1 MKNKKGILMLSVSAL
16 VLVVLVA
23 AYLPRKSGG
32 NDKEAILIQTI
43 MAGLKQ
49 LHYNPPAID
58 DAFSKKIYALYVDR
72 LDNGK
77 RFFTQEDITQL
88 KSFETQLDDETN
100 NGSFAFFDLSVKTM
114 DKSMAKT
121 QGFYKEFLAQ
131 PFDYTKREEIQT
143 SGEKRSFAKNDTELK
158 DLWRKLMKYETL
170 DRLSE
175 KLEKQEKKD
184 SLYVTKTYTQLDS
197 AARAETLKVYDD
209 YYKRMGKL
217 KRNDRLS
224 DYLNCITN
232 VFDPH
237 TNYFEP
243 VDKTNFDIEMSGRL
257 IGIGAKLQ
265 TDIDYTRIA
274 EIIPGGPADKQGELK
289 EGDIILKVA
298 QGDKEPVDAV
308 GMQSNE
314 VVSMIRGKLNT
325 EVRLTVKRKV
335 DGTTKIVTI
344 IREEVVV
351 DDGFARSLILENNNI
366 KNEKIGYI
374 KLPRFYADFDK
385 ADGRFCSDDVATEL
399 EKLKKENVTSIIL
412 DLRGNGGGSLRDV
425 VKMAGLFIEQG
436 PIVQVK
442 GRGNRPDILADDDN
456 RVQYTGPLVVMVN
469 SGSAS
474 ASEILAAALQ
484 DYGRAVIVGGKST
497 YGKGTVQRFFNLD
510 AALRGSDDLKPL
522 GDVKVTIQKFYRVNG
537 GSTQLKGVMPD
548 IEMPD
553 YYSYIKVGEKET
565 EYPMEWSQI
574 NPVGYTQNVVKLDNL
589 DQIKAA
595 SLARMASSPVFKKL
609 DESARRTQKVREES
623 IFPLNMKDFRA
634 YEAKQKT
641 ESEKYKDL
649 FKNEIVGIRTEN
661 LKADLKSIEKDKSH
675 TERNK
680 KWKEGIRKDT
690 YIEESINILHDMTTH
705 DWAMKK

>member
-1 MKNKKGILMLSVSAL
+1 MTNKKGILVLGVSAL
-16 VLVVLVA
+16 VLISLVA
-23 AYLPRKSGG
+23 AYLPRHQSPSE
-32 NDKEAILIQTI
+32 KEAVLVQTI

-58 DAFSKKIYALYVDR
+58 DAFSKKVYTLYLDR
-72 LDNGK
+72 TDSGK
-77 RFFTQEDITQL
+77 RFFTQEDLAKL
-88 KSFETQLDDETN
+88 KPYEAMIDDETN
-100 NGSFAFFDLSVKTM
+100 AGSYEFFNLATELVEKATQ
-114 DKSMAKT
+114 KT
-121 QGFYKEFLAQ
+121 QGYYKELLAQ
-131 PFDYTKREEIQT
+131 PFDYSKKEEIET
-143 SGEKRSFAKNDTELK
+143 SGEKRTFTKNDGELK
-158 DLWRKLMKYETL
+158 ELWRKLMKYETL
-170 DRLSE
+170 DRLAE
-175 KLEKQEKKD
+175 KLDKQDKKD
-184 SLYVTKTYTQLDS
+184 SLYISKSYAQLDS
-197 AARAETLKVYDD
+197 AARGETLKVYED

-237 TNYFEP
+237 SNYFEP

-298 QGDKEPVDAV
+298 QGDKDPVDAV

-335 DGTTKIVTI
+335 DGSTKIVTI

-351 DDGFARSLILENNNI
+351 DDGFARSLILENDQN
-366 KNEKIGYI
+366 KGEKIGYI
-374 KLPRFYADFDK
+374 KLPKFYADFDK
-385 ADGRFCSDDVATEL
+385 ADGRFCSDDVAIEL
-399 EKLKKENVTSIIL
+399 EKLKKENISSLIL

-442 GRGNRPDILADDDN
+442 GRSNRPDVLNDDDPK
-456 RVQYTGPLVVMVN
+456 VQYTGPMVVMVN

-484 DYGRAVIVGGKST
+484 DYGRAVIVGSKST

-510 AALRGSDDLKPL
+510 NALRGSDDLKPL

-537 GSTQLKGVMPD
+537 GSTQLKGVVPD

-565 EYPMEWSQI
+565 EYPMEWTQI
-574 NPVGYTQNVVKLDNL
+574 NPVGYNQNVTKIDNF
-589 DQIKAA
+589 DKIKSA
-595 SLARMASSPVFKKL
+595 SLARMQKSEVFKKI
-609 DESARRTQKVREES
+609 DDSAHRTQTVREETV
-623 IFPLNMKDFRA
+623 FPLNLKDFRA
-634 YEAKQKT
+634 YEAKQLV

-649 FKNEIVGIRTEN
+649 FKNELKTLRAEN
-661 LKADLKSIEKDKSH
+661 LNADAAYVSKDKSH

-680 KWKEGIRKDT
+680 KWKENVRKDN
-690 YIEESINILHDMTTH
+690 YIEESMFILHDLGVR
-705 DWAMKK
+705 DLAIKK